1 MYIIQTSAQSPH
13 GKCGNVH
20 CAEGDVGLRYC
31 GIAVLRYCG
40 IAVLSFFSSGI
51 SVILMLI
58 CGIAVSSSPAVC
70 GFSFFSFTVFG
81 KRRSFTVYIA
91 VPFNFT
97 PLSNTG

>member
-1 MYIIQTSAQSPH
+1 MYIILTSAQSPH
-13 GKCGNVH
+13 DKCGHVH
-20 CAEGDVGLRYC
+20 CADGDMQAY
-31 GIAVLRYCG
+31 G

-51 SVILMLI
+51 SVILILI

-70 GFSFFSFTVFG
+70 GFPSFSFTVFG
-81 KRRSFTVYIA
+81 KKVHGIA